1 MLNVENLNKETIY
14 EIAKILKS
22 STDKVGPNICIEDG
36 KPISCKIYDH
46 EYDSYFY
53 RCFKGKKCD
62 LNNININTNNCNIKL
77 LHWLFSEVK
86 TKEQYN
92 LTDEDELFIHYLCLF
107 VDDGYIFRANLPE
120 SKDAYTGKFCLYYS
134 KSKPEY
140 IDKYGCWKVEKH
152 KYLKKINNSYE
163 VLSFISNNICYS
175 IEELRNILTK
185 LEEEKER

>member
-1 MLNVENLNKETIY
+1 MTSFKQNTIFPNLNKKTIY

-62 LNNININTNNCNIKL
+62 LNNINIDTNNCNIKL

-92 LTDEDELFIHYLCLF
+92 LNKWTLTMEQYFCI
-107 VDDGYIFRANLPE
+107 V
-120 SKDAYTGKFCLYYS
+120 YTPVFKC
-134 KSKPEY
+134 
-140 IDKYGCWKVEKH
+140 
-152 KYLKKINNSYE
+152 
-163 VLSFISNNICYS
+163 IS
-175 IEELRNILTK
+175 
-185 LEEEKER
+185 

>member
-1 MLNVENLNKETIY
+1 MLNIENLNKETIY
-14 EIAKILKS
+14 KISEMLKS
-22 STDKVGPNICIEDG
+22 SADKIGPSICIENC

-92 LTDEDELFIHYLCLF
+92 LTDEDKLFIKYLCLF
-107 VDDGYIFRANLPE
+107 INDGYIFRPNLPE
-120 SKDAYTGKFCLYYS
+120 SKDTYTGKFCLYYS

-140 IDKYGCWKVEKH
+140 IDKYGCWKIEKH
-152 KYLKKINNSYE
+152 NKCLKKIDNSYE
-163 VLSFISNNICYS
+163 VLNFISNNACYS
-175 IEELRNILTK
+175 VEELKNILTK
-185 LEEEKER
+185 LEEEK